1 MKIVVTKQVAEE
13 TAIVFDVGIDG
24 CGEVVMVDGVK
35 VGLVVLP
42 ISWVV
47 DHESIGWRGTA
58 NNKSVYGVRL
68 VF

>member
-1 MKIVVTKQVAEE
+1 MVEE
-13 TAIVFDVGIDG
+13 TTIVFNVSIDG
-24 CGEVVMVDGVK
+24 CREVVKVDAVT

-47 DHESIGWRGTA
+47 DHESIGCRGTP
-58 NNKSVYGVRL
+58 NNDAVHGVRL